1 MMIGSERLTN
11 HVIAISGGAIRIGGA
26 IVDAAANI
34 GMRVAFQY
42 FSSDTQ
48 ARARVDYWRTRGV
61 DVWAWQGDWAQE
73 DAPEKFVTATYAHY
87 GQLDVLV
94 NNAGI
99 WRSTPVGSVTR
110 SDWRELMAVNVEG
123 MFAATQAA
131 VPMLKQRRGSVINMC
146 DAGVFRPWHN
156 YAPYLATKGAVA
168 SITHSLAR
176 ELAPDIRVNAI
187 APGLSLIPED
197 WSDSR
202 VAQATQHIPLKKA
215 GTAQDIAEAV
225 LFLAAA
231 PYITGIILPVDGGVS
246 LH

>member
-1 MMIGSERLTN
+1 MSGIERLHN
-11 HVIAISGGAIRIGGA
+11 KVIAVSGGAIRLGGA
-26 IVDAAANI
+26 IVDAAAQI

-42 FSSDTQ
+42 HSSDQQAQ
-48 ARARVDYWRTRGV
+48 ARVAQWRTRGQA
-61 DVWAWQGDWAQE
+61 VWAWHGDWSR
-73 DAPEKFVTATYAHY
+73 DGAPEEFIAATQAHY

-99 WRSTPVGSVTR
+99 WRPTPIGTVTR

-131 VPMLKQRRGSVINMC
+131 APLLTQTQGAVINIC
-146 DAGVFRPWHN
+146 DAGVFRPWSN
-156 YAPYLATKGAVA
+156 YTPYLATKGAVA
-168 SITHSLAR
+168 SMTLSLAR
-176 ELAPDIRVNAI
+176 ELAPHVRVSAV
-187 APGLSLIPED
+187 APGLSLVPDD
-197 WSDSR
+197 WDAQR
-202 VAQATQHIPLKKA
+202 IAQATNHIPLKKA

-246 LH
+246 LR